1 MISLVAQ
8 IIISRED
15 STNFFS
21 IGSVQD
27 DASLVSALGGALT
40 NFAIEMGLSEV
51 ETNNAN
57 YSKFQNGLLISE
69 WLEINTHRPFLMIAI
84 KDFENL
90 GEYHNLFLREY
101 GATLARKIIT
111 TFEKLY
117 SGEGEVPKLENAL
130 KIIPIVANEVYKS
143 SPDTLKEFVRAVEPS
158 AKGLLHNMWENQSDK
173 GIHPFP
179 FRTDEYSP
187 SKIAQITKQFTTY
200 FYKEGVI
207 VDALFPLIF
216 AQKTD
221 LTLVNK
227 MVKEFL
233 KQKAG
238 LSKNELAKEI
248 ERIIHQLHKM
258 SSYRSQR
265 EKIEIESVDLLNADV
280 IFEQISVAKTD
291 ELETARLRIMDE
303 LTKTLLQ
310 KLYQNFPLKFLAA
323 GQVAPIDTQFI
334 NQAFEKTAQPLIKQ
348 SLSDSDR
355 ISNRISLILREI
367 VADLTPEEVIN
378 NREEII
384 EKVKYNFIKSIKKE
398 NPFIILGDPQLTQ
411 LQRTAHEFATDAV
424 EQYRTAHDEAMAF
437 WYIMRQVNDTVSD
450 YKRITISKLM
460 KVYFVQS
467 LIRQYQFRHIPDTVY
482 ELAKEVLS
490 EVAPY
495 SSKGKDPTLALI
507 KRNIKVFE
515 EDVGFEIPNKTKKV
529 LINRLGKVKSD
540 NQSFENIEALSF
552 FARAFNSALEATIIK
567 NIQQIFGSGT
577 QPMPP
582 KLLTNAITKLVLTSQ
597 SLYSMISILQTVV
610 DRPGADELFT
620 EEAREFMKRYLGYNT
635 SLPTQIEL
643 AKLAFKDKWLR
654 LTKQSSKTAAAEADS
669 RESPHS
675 KKSPKK
681 KRQKKNDD
689 KKLLET
695 RALIPEYK
703 IKGKIGKLIQD
714 PVILTE
720 LWIKFGEQALINR
733 YKAIQ
738 KYLGKLKKQAKI
750 TAGNVKGEKRY
761 SYQIKETKRLLKA
774 YKKLLSGGG
783 FFKKLFTRTKKIGE
797 VIFES
802 SRETFDNL
810 NYYPSNFK
818 TDPQKGLI
826 FGKKISIEIDPMIG
840 NYQRLTE
847 VYASTWVK
855 NSEYIRRLKEN
866 LLWRILEKK
875 RPNGNYPLEREIIEN
890 LHRAALRGRTGDQE
904 AVVRTTIEQAVSLM
918 FNKAV
923 RETISKAFDCLKE
936 DLLVRLNDKTKT
948 PYILIDSINL
958 PKIFLEPV
966 CGKVAY
972 TEFVK
977 QTDDRTEIRLN
988 MDELLPDI
996 STKMNQSQTI
1006 RVFLRDGLM
1015 EHLREGP
1022 LQALNVLGEMTE
1034 QYIGEQAAD
1043 LLFSHNRILTQLII
1057 ESIDQS

>member
-1 MISLVAQ
+1 MVAQ

-69 WLEINTHRPFLMIAI
+69 WLEINGHQPFLMIAI

-90 GEYHNLFLREY
+90 EEYHNLFLREY
-101 GATLARKIIT
+101 GAVLARKIIT
-111 TFEKLY
+111 TFEKMY
-117 SGEGEVPKLENAL
+117 SGEGEVPKLKNAI
-130 KIIPIVANEVYKS
+130 KIIPAVANEVCKS
-143 SPDTLKEFVRAVEPS
+143 SPDTLKEFACSVEPS
-158 AKGLLHNMWENQSDK
+158 VKELLQDMWDNQSDK
-173 GIHPFP
+173 GTHPFP
-179 FRTDEYSP
+179 FRTEEYSP
-187 SKIAQITKQFTTY
+187 SKIAQMTKEFTRY
-200 FYKEGVI
+200 FYTEGV
-207 VDALFPLIF
+207 VADALFPLVF
-216 AQKTD
+216 AQKAD
-221 LTLVNK
+221 LSLANK
-227 MVKEFL
+227 MVQEFL
-233 KQKAG
+233 KQKAR
-238 LSKNELAKEI
+238 LSENEIAKEV
-248 ERIIHQLHKM
+248 ERIIHQLYKM
-258 SSYRSQR
+258 STYRSQR
-265 EKIEIESVDLLNADV
+265 EKVEIESVDLLNADV
-280 IFEQISVAKTD
+280 IFEQISVANTD
-291 ELETARLRIMDE
+291 ELEEARLEIMGE
-303 LTKTLLQ
+303 LTQTLLQ
-310 KLYQNFPLKFLAA
+310 KLYQNFPLKFLAI
-323 GQVAPIDTQFI
+323 GQATPIDAQFI
-334 NQAFEKTAQPLIKQ
+334 NDVCEKTAQPLIKQ
-348 SLSDSDR
+348 ALSDSER

-378 NREEII
+378 NREEIV

-411 LQRTAHEFATDAV
+411 LQRTALDFATDAV

-437 WYIMRQVNDTVSD
+437 WYIIRQVNETVSD

-515 EDVGFEIPNKTKKV
+515 EDVGFEIPKKTKNI
-529 LINRLGKVKSD
+529 LITRLNKVKSD
-540 NQSFENIEALSF
+540 HQSFENIEALSF
-552 FARAFNSALEATIIK
+552 FAQAFNSALEATIVK

-597 SLYSMISILQTVV
+597 SLYSMIAILQAVV
-610 DRPGADELFT
+610 DRPGAEEIFT
-620 EEAREFMKRYLGYNT
+620 EEARNFMKRHIGYKT

-643 AKLAFKDKWLR
+643 AKLAFDAKWFR
-654 LTKQSSKTAAAEADS
+654 LSKKSLKSRQTKAAAEQTA
-669 RESPHS
+669 RS
-675 KKSPKK
+675 KKASKK
-681 KRQKKNDD
+681 KTRKKEE
-689 KKLLET
+689 KELLET

-733 YKAIQ
+733 YKALQ
-738 KYLGKLKKQAKI
+738 NYMGQLKKQSKI
-750 TAGNVKGEKRY
+750 TAGNVTGEKRY

-774 YKKLLSGGG
+774 YKKLLTGGG
-783 FFKKLFTRTKKIGE
+783 FFKKIFTRTKKLGQI
-797 VIFES
+797 IFEA

-826 FGKKISIEIDPMIG
+826 FGKRISINIDPMIG

-855 NSEYIRRLKEN
+855 NSEYVRRLKEN

-875 RPNGNYPLEREIIEN
+875 RPNGNYPLERKIIEN

-923 RETISKAFDCLKE
+923 RETISKAFDCLEE
-936 DLLVRLNDKTKT
+936 DLLVRVNDQTKE
-948 PYILIDSINL
+948 PYILIGSIDL
-958 PKIFLEPV
+958 AKTFIKPI
-966 CGKVAY
+966 CGEVSY
-972 TEFVK
+972 VEFVK
-977 QTDDRTEIRLN
+977 QSDKRTEIRLN
-988 MDELLPDI
+988 LGELLPTI
-996 STKMNQSQTI
+996 TTETKQSQTI

-1022 LQALNVLGEMTE
+1022 LNALNILGEMTE